1 MTERSENSQKAPSS
15 ITVVFSPY
23 HVGLRDHRVG
33 DGPNRIFQLGV
44 VQDLEQLGLQVHFK
58 EIDRVDDFEGE
69 IGRSFEV
76 LRRTSTAITEI
87 RKAGS
92 FPIVLSGNCM
102 ATVGVACGLDV
113 EHPSFIYFDAHN
125 DMDTP
130 STNTNGYLDAM
141 GLSMLGGHSF
151 HKLIATVPG
160 YRPLKYD
167 KFVFCGLRDID
178 EEQRDTTKEA
188 GPVVIW
194 GDIETKVDY
203 PAELAKILD
212 KSKYDSALV
221 HLDLDVLDQSL
232 GKVNGY
238 ESPGGMF
245 EDEVMACMDMVPQ
258 KAEPVSLT
266 VCSFNPNLGDGD
278 KIGVIGV
285 RAIVTFAKS
294 LLQTGAIRLP

>member
-1 MTERSENSQKAPSS
+1 MTERSEDSEKAPSS
-15 ITVVFSPY
+15 ITIVFCPY
-23 HVGLRDHRVG
+23 HVGLRDDRVG
-33 DGPNRIFQLGV
+33 DGPNRILQLGV

-76 LRRTSTAITEI
+76 LRRTSTAIAEI

-102 ATVGVACGLDV
+102 ATVGVVCGLDIK
-113 EHPSFIYFDAHN
+113 HPSFIYFDVHN

-130 STNTNGYLDAM
+130 STNTNG
-141 GLSMLGGHSF
+141 F
-151 HKLIATVPG
+151 HKLIAPVPG
-160 YRPLKYD
+160 YKPLKYD

-194 GDIETKVDY
+194 GDIENKVDY

-238 ESPGGMF
+238 ESTGVTF
-245 EDEVMACMDMVPQ
+245 EEEVMACMDMVPQ

-278 KIGVIGV
+278 KIGAIGV